1 MATRKSN
8 PQSTFKIEN
17 MDLHKVEYQRTE
29 DDEERALRLHKER
42 LTFYFKDLGTY
53 VFGFLFLAAIA
64 VYCFWVLLDK
74 STSPE
79 ERRYAWAAISAVMGG
94 IVGVVFGR
102 STK

>member
-1 MATRKSN
+1 MPRQVSV
-8 PQSTFKIEN
+8 PSSISVQGMRVSGIELKPN
-17 MDLHKVEYQRTE
+17 E
-29 DDEERALRLHKER
+29 DKDEKALRLHKER
-42 LTFYFKDLGTY
+42 LTFYFKDIGTY
-53 VFGFLFLAAIA
+53 VFGFIFLAAIA

-74 STSPE
+74 STSAE

>member
-1 MATRKSN
+1 MTPERNGLPPTSVSGAPVFN
-8 PQSTFKIEN
+8 IDPGAI
-17 MDLHKVEYQRTE
+17 E
-29 DDEERALRLHKER
+29 DDDERDLRLHKER
-42 LTFYFKDLGTY
+42 LAFYFKDIGTY
-53 VFGFLFLAAIA
+53 VFGFIFLAAIA

-74 STSPE
+74 STSAE